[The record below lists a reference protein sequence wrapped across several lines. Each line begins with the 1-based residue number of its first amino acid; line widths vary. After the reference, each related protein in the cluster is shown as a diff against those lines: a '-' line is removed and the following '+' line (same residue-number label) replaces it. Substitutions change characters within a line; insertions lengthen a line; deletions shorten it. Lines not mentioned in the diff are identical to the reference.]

1 MSSVFSKPGVMA
13 LGSSGSP
20 ILADIRITDPKD
32 PKKFT
37 TATLPL
43 VDIPEFK
50 HTSRQQVE
58 SSLSGDLYV
67 LTSPGGTAT
76 CTLTFV
82 DRIGKCLTEK
92 NSALTKYRELQK
104 QITPAK
110 IQVNIYELDGKEKLA
125 AFTGVLNGCS
135 VKTTAAKDLPIL
147 LVSYTMTGI
156 WE

>member
-13 LGSSGSP
+13 LGSVDRP
-20 ILADIRITDPKD
+20 NLADICITDPKD
-32 PKKFT
+32 PKNIT
-37 TATLPL
+37 TLTLPL

-92 NSALTKYRELQK
+92 NSALTKYRDLQK
-104 QITPAK
+104 LETPAK
-110 IQVNIYELDGKEKLA
+110 IQVKIYELNGAEKLA
-125 AFTGVLNGCS
+125 TFTGVLNGCS
-135 VKTTAAKDLPIL
+135 VKTAASQNLPIL

>member
-1 MSSVFSKPGVMA
+1 MSSIFSKPGVMA
-13 LGSSGSP
+13 LGSSDSP
-20 ILADIRITDPKD
+20 KLADICITDPKD
-32 PKKFT
+32 STKFT

-43 VDIPEFK
+43 VDIPEFS

-82 DRIGKCLTEK
+82 DRIGECLTK
-92 NSALTKYRELQK
+92 SNSALTKYRELQK
-104 QITPAK
+104 QKTPAK
-110 IQVNIYELDGKEKLA
+110 IQVNIYDLDGKVKLA
-125 AFTGVLNGCS
+125 SFAGVLNGCS
-135 VKTTAAKDLPIL
+135 VKTTASQNLPIL